1 MALPHMFTVQG
12 IDKLHLFLG
21 HIRLGTDTGKLIKID
36 LSYVQLLCGTSTF
49 FMNKAY
55 NNYTWVEW
63 GWVTSLWSFL
73 SHTSLSFHFPS
84 HWVPTLPREN
94 DVFLMDYFIALRL
107 PVSILRALNFCRVYL
122 QVITLS
128 DICSA
133 DGTYILPQAK
143 AGSPLPYRTST
154 LDWPNQG
161 KPLPADWATW
171 RHSLAY
177 LEERGKLQTPLG
189 AWIHKSHQQWQTF
202 YDPANTQL
210 FLQETP
216 GQINVIQQA
225 LRNTSRRTRSS
236 IKPVYDMSKQQR
248 ADPPL
253 SSTVPAT
260 IRHDP
265 YCYPYVYIDYSP
277 NTPPSTVSEDLP
289 PASTF
294 PRHIKRLLGTGNHIT
309 AIKEAILANSLLVTT
324 DGSYDP
330 VTTNASYS
338 WVFNYQGV
346 DIHTGSS
353 QITSSNRNAYR
364 TELLGI
370 LAALT
375 IVQHIELMHPE

>member
-1 MALPHMFTVQG
+1 VAIATCRRACSVDRQCVLRVDAAEGT
-12 IDKLHLFLG
+12 LG
-21 HIRLGTDTGKLIKID
+21 ASGQCWRRNRGYT
-36 LSYVQLLCGTSTF
+36 GTSRYAISSL
-49 FMNKAY
+49 KLPGERWGVRWY
-55 NNYTWVEW
+55 VRGYTVYRGEKVLFQDSQNL
-63 GWVTSLWSFL
+63 GSQGSLDMY
-73 SHTSLSFHFPS
+73 
-84 HWVPTLPREN
+84 TLHEVN
-94 DVFLMDYFIALRL
+94 TK
-107 PVSILRALNFCRVYL
+107 
-122 QVITLS
+122 VITLS

-277 NTPPSTVSEDLP
+277 NTLPSTVSEDPP